1 MGERQKD
8 MKQIQ
13 APPTRP
19 GPMLMAIGPGI
30 VVSGAVIGSGELINV
45 PLQAAMFGFTL
56 FWAVIISSAIK
67 YFLQIEIGRH
77 CLVHN
82 YTTFQALTGCPG
94 PKFRGVGWVGILF
107 MVGYTL
113 SLITVAGILG
123 ATAGLLHSLY
133 PIANNPITSKNI
145 WAVMT
150 FLIAAAI
157 LWRSSY
163 GELEKLVALLVAG
176 FSLSVVVALFLVK
189 PSISNIAS
197 GLTFSLGTIDRK
209 AAAFAVISFIGAL
222 GATANDLFTY
232 PYWILE
238 KGYARHLGHPDTPG
252 WTQRARGWVRVL
264 KLDTGCATLLTT
276 VVTAAYFLVGS
287 EVLHQR
293 VQSGEIEVP
302 GGIEV
307 VKQVSAIF
315 TETYGPGSYGLF
327 MFGAFCTLFSTLIV
341 LAAGTGRM
349 WADLFSSMGY
359 LDRNDKQA
367 HRRFTRIIQTLSL
380 FAFLVIELLVTI
392 PAEKRVILGQYIN
405 GLVNTPLIMFAIC
418 WMAFRTDRRL
428 RMSWLTATLLL
439 ITVAVILSCLAVG
452 LYTQGGN

>member
-145 WAVMT
+145 
-150 FLIAAAI
+150 
-157 LWRSSY
+157 
-163 GELEKLVALLVAG
+163 
-176 FSLSVVVALFLVK
+176 
-189 PSISNIAS
+189 
-197 GLTFSLGTIDRK
+197 
-209 AAAFAVISFIGAL
+209 
-222 GATANDLFTY
+222 
-232 PYWILE
+232 
-238 KGYARHLGHPDTPG
+238 
-252 WTQRARGWVRVL
+252 
-264 KLDTGCATLLTT
+264 
-276 VVTAAYFLVGS
+276 
-287 EVLHQR
+287 
-293 VQSGEIEVP
+293 
-302 GGIEV
+302 
-307 VKQVSAIF
+307 
-315 TETYGPGSYGLF
+315 
-327 MFGAFCTLFSTLIV
+327 
-341 LAAGTGRM
+341 
-349 WADLFSSMGY
+349 
-359 LDRNDKQA
+359 
-367 HRRFTRIIQTLSL
+367 
-380 FAFLVIELLVTI
+380 
-392 PAEKRVILGQYIN
+392 
-405 GLVNTPLIMFAIC
+405 
-418 WMAFRTDRRL
+418 
-428 RMSWLTATLLL
+428 
-439 ITVAVILSCLAVG
+439 LAVVG
-452 LYTQGGN
+452 